1 MAIRRTRS
9 LLLSVASAGLFGL
22 VLLVGFTAQ
31 VSAAPKVSTTIVIS
45 QVYGGGGNS
54 GATYK
59 NDFIEI
65 FNRGAAPVSVTG
77 WSVQYASATGTTW
90 QVTNPNGSIAPG
102 QYYLIQELAGAGGS
116 VNLPTPDATGV
127 IPMSAT

>member
-1 MAIRRTRS
+1 MMRARRFATLLSPPFQSAVRRTSMAIRRTRS

-77 WSVQYASATGTTW
+77 WSVQY
-90 QVTNPNGSIAPG
+90 
-102 QYYLIQELAGAGGS
+102 
-116 VNLPTPDATGV
+116 
-127 IPMSAT
+127 